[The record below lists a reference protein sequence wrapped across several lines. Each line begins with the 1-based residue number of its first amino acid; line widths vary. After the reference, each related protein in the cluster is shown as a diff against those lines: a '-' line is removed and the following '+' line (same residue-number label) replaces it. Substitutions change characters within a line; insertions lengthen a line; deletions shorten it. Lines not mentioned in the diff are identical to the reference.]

1 LVFDVLLDAN
11 HLKDDSSSD
20 KEGNNLKRVLKEYGA
35 VIIKIVDGN
44 VDKQSVELFTDSLSH
59 PFLVIL

>member
-11 HLKDDSSSD
+11 HLKDDSSSN

>member
-44 VDKQSVELFTDSLSH
+44 VDKQSVELFTDSLSP